1 MGWLHC
7 KLTIFFDNWRKI
19 MEESK
24 VENTETKINLNGKE
38 LTVEQFEEEK
48 KRLTEKKVK
57 IVEVATNTYK
67 TRLTD

>member
-1 MGWLHC
+1 MG
-7 KLTIFFDNWRKI
+7 
-19 MEESK
+19 ESK

>member
-1 MGWLHC
+1 
-7 KLTIFFDNWRKI
+7 
-19 MEESK
+19 MEEFK
-24 VENTETKINLNGKE
+24 VENTETKINLNGKK